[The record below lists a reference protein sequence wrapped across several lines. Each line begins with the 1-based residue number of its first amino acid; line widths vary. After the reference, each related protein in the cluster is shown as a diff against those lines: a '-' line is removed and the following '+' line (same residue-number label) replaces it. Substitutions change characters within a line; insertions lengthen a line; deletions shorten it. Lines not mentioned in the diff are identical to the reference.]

1 MRTKLIIA
9 LALTA
14 GMVGCLDSL
23 DIVDAEVMTLLQEG
37 TVAEVICPDSLAL
50 LTNESGECHAL
61 NANGTLLV
69 SSDVS
74 IAKWSSSNVEAVS
87 VDLTGVVTAQ
97 AVVDTVWIVARGTLD
112 TRDST
117 QVFTY

>member
-1 MRTKLIIA
+1 MRYLMIA
-9 LALTA
+9 LLALAATA
-14 GMVGCLDSL
+14 CLDSL
-23 DIVDAEVMTLLQEG
+23 DIVDAEVMMLLQEG
-37 TVAEVICPDSLAL
+37 TVAEVLCPDSLAL
-50 LTNESGECHAL
+50 AANESGECHAL
-61 NANGTLLV
+61 NANGTVLV

-74 IAKWSSSNVEAVS
+74 VAKWSSSNLEAVS
-87 VDLTGVVTAQ
+87 VDLAGVVTAQ